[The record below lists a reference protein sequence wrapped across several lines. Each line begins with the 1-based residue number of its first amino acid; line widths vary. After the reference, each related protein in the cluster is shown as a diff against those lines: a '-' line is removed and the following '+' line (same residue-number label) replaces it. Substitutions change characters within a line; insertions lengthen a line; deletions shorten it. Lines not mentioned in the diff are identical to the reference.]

1 MPPKFLQT
9 FSPDI
14 ILFMSLVSTY
24 TLMRVRVRDN
34 RNRSVSPL
42 KDKFTGLPF
51 PDVGMDISW
60 FTSLFGKKT
69 PSYLGIFPVMEK
81 KLIIFTKIV
90 RIALYLNN
98 IKK

>member
-1 MPPKFLQT
+1 
-9 FSPDI
+9 
-14 ILFMSLVSTY
+14 
-24 TLMRVRVRDN
+24 MRARVRDN

-51 PDVGMDISW
+51 LDEGMDISW

-69 PSYLGIFPVMEK
+69 PSYSGIFPVMEK

-90 RIALYLNN
+90 RVALYLNYTM
-98 IKK
+98 K